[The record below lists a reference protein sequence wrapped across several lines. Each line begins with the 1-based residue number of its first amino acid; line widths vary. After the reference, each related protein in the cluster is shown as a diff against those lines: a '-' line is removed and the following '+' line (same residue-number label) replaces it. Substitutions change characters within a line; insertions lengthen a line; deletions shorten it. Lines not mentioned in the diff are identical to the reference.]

1 MKINSMKNLFIALLN
16 SFRILLGILF
26 FLGFMYII
34 GSTFGYLNVLYF
46 ILFAISAIFLILK
59 NYGSRRKRGG
69 VITYNSREFMI
80 IPLLS
85 IGISIGLYSTYILLI
100 ENRASALMIGIMIT
114 LLIIL
119 PGWALLHFLRNA
131 KDSVRLTSNFIEI
144 KDNNKLISIDFGEIK
159 TYEFNTTKIIITF
172 MNGNKHEF
180 DLFELNLSGRDGLNI
195 QKDMA
200 KLMNKTIKT

>member
-1 MKINSMKNLFIALLN
+1 
-16 SFRILLGILF
+16 
-26 FLGFMYII
+26 
-34 GSTFGYLNVLYF
+34 
-46 ILFAISAIFLILK
+46 
-59 NYGSRRKRGG
+59 
-69 VITYNSREFMI
+69 MI

>member
-1 MKINSMKNLFIALLN
+1 MKNLFIALLN